1 MYHGRGRVSNV
12 RAMDQDATFAPAVA
26 LRVARPVSTMFCGD
40 GDQDGLREDT
50 TTRNPTPDLNSPALG
65 RFFSGAAAARHLSDC
80 LAGHIENPKR
90 PSASLCGTRSGE
102 AAAVPGDV
110 SDPESVQRI
119 VEAAREAY
127 GPPEILVNNAGFLQ
141 QKRFVD
147 LTVEDFDRMIAVH
160 LRGTFLCTS
169 AVLPDMLSRGSG
181 IIVNVA
187 SQLGQIGG
195 IELCHYSAAKAGII
209 GLTKSLAREVSAQGV
224 RVNAVA
230 PGPIN
235 TELILGLSEE
245 WQRAKAAELPL
256 GRFGEPAEV
265 AETVAFL
272 VSDGATLYVGQ
283 TLGPNSGDVM
293 L

>member
-1 MYHGRGRVSNV
+1 MSSIGSRVVLVTGAGSGIGRAIAEKLAKDGERVVVNDLRDDSAEEV
-12 RAMDQDATFAPAVA
+12 VA
-26 LRVARPVSTMFCGD
+26 GIK
-40 GDQDGLREDT
+40 E
-50 TTRNPTPDLNSPALG
+50 
-65 RFFSGAAAARHLSDC
+65 
-80 LAGHIENPKR
+80 AG
-90 PSASLCGTRSGE
+90 GE
-102 AAAVPGDV
+102 AAGATGDV
-110 SDPESVQRI
+110 SDPEAVERI
-119 VEAAREAY
+119 VEVARESF
-127 GPPEILVNNAGFLQ
+127 GPVEVLVNNAGFLQ

-169 AVLPDMLSRGSG
+169 VVLPEMLSRGQG
-181 IIVNVA
+181 VIINVA

-195 IELCHYSAAKAGII
+195 VELCHYSAAKAGII

-235 TELILGLSEE
+235 TELVLGLSEE
-245 WQRAKAAELPL
+245 WRANKAAELPL
-256 GRFGEPAEV
+256 GRFGEPHEV
-265 AETVAFL
+265 ADTVSFL
-272 VSDGATLYVGQ
+272 ASDGAALYVGQ

>member
-1 MYHGRGRVSNV
+1 MTAERSR
-12 RAMDQDATFAPAVA
+12 VA
-26 LRVARPVSTMFCGD
+26 LVTGAGSGIGRAIAEKLGKEGERVVV
-40 GDQDGLREDT
+40 
-50 TTRNPTPDLNSPALG
+50 NDL
-65 RFFSGAAAARHLSDC
+65 
-80 LAGHIENPKR
+80 K
-90 PSASLCGTRSGE
+90 GE
-102 AAAVPGDV
+102 AADEVVAGIKESGGEALSAPGDV
-110 SDPESVQRI
+110 ADVEDVDRI
-119 VEAAREAY
+119 VAAAREAY
-127 GPPEILVNNAGFLQ
+127 GSPEILVNNAGFLQ

-160 LRGTFLCTS
+160 LRGTFLCTR
-169 AVLPDMLSRGSG
+169 AVLPEMLSRGGG
-181 IIVNVA
+181 IVVNVA

>member
-1 MYHGRGRVSNV
+1 MTPERSR
-12 RAMDQDATFAPAVA
+12 VA
-26 LRVARPVSTMFCGD
+26 LVTGAGSGIGRAIAEKLAKDGEQVAV
-40 GDQDGLREDT
+40 
-50 TTRNPTPDLNSPALG
+50 NDLNSETADEVVIRIKESGG
-65 RFFSGAAAARHLSDC
+65 RAAAA
-80 LAGHIENPKR
+80 
-90 PSASLCGTRSGE
+90 
-102 AAAVPGDV
+102 PGDV
-110 SDPESVQRI
+110 SDAEA
-119 VEAAREAY
+119 VEQIMTAVRETY
-127 GPPEILVNNAGFLQ
+127 GSPEILVNNAGFLQ

-160 LRGTFLCTS
+160 LRGTFLCTR
-169 AVLPDMLSRGSG
+169 AVLPEMLSRGSG
-181 IIVNVA
+181 IVVNVA

-256 GRFGEPAEV
+256 GRFGEPEEV

-272 VSDGATLYVGQ
+272 VSDGAALYVGQ

>member
-1 MYHGRGRVSNV
+1 MTPEHSRIALVTGAGSGIGRSIAEKLAQNGERVVVNDV
-12 RAMDQDATFAPAVA
+12 NPETANEVVA
-26 LRVARPVSTMFCGD
+26 GIKEW
-40 GDQDGLREDT
+40 G
-50 TTRNPTPDLNSPALG
+50 
-65 RFFSGAAAARHLSDC
+65 
-80 LAGHIENPKR
+80 
-90 PSASLCGTRSGE
+90 GE
-102 AAAVPGDV
+102 AAAAPGDV
-110 SDPESVQRI
+110 SDAESVQRI
-119 VEAAREAY
+119 VAATHEAY
-127 GPPEILVNNAGFLQ
+127 GSPEILVNNAGFLQ

-160 LRGTFLCTS
+160 LRGTFLCTR
-169 AVLPDMLSRGSG
+169 AVLPEMLSRGSG

-195 IELCHYSAAKAGII
+195 IELCHYSSAKAGII

-235 TELILGLSEE
+235 TELVLGLSEE
-245 WQRAKAAELPL
+245 WRNDKAAELPL
-256 GRFGEPAEV
+256 GRFGEPWEV

-272 VSDGATLYVGQ
+272 VSDGAALYVGQ